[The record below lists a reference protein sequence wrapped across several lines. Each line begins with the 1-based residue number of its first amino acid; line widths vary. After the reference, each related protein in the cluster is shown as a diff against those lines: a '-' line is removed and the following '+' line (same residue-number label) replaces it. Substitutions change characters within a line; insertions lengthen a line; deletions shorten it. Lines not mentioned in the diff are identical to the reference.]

1 MQKKNDFEGL
11 KLGLPEEMAPIFL
24 VLLDLGGGLLLV
36 KLCPHNII
44 HKTRTEQRPF
54 DLFGGSTLADGS
66 HFPVNV
72 LVSTESS
79 NKCVD

>member
-11 KLGLPEEMAPIFL
+11 KLGLPEEVAPIFL